1 MRPFGRQGA
10 LCAPGRGL
18 PRGSVKGPAGHVAR
32 DRWSLRPPG
41 KQFRRWAAPVRQ
53 RRAACAWPNL
63 SAENLSPRVVRPV
76 GRGAHPSEDTVAMA
90 EAAPARVSA
99 PAGGRRVRGS
109 RHSRPR
115 APPPY
120 PTRPPQPAGVM
131 EIPARWTPRPRA
143 CTQRRAAQTPG
154 PVGCALRPVTAT
166 WPPGTRLGRAVRR
179 LLKDSKNPADDTAES
194 PCPLFILRPSAEEG
208 PVWPTHRIR
217 KAEVAE
223 GQADRG

>member
-32 DRWSLRPPG
+32 DCWSLRPPG

-120 PTRPPQPAGVM
+120 PAPSPPARGGHGDTGPVDTEATGLHPAAGGPNTRPGGLRPKTGDRDLAPRN
-131 EIPARWTPRPRA
+131 PARRSDASRRPRRTLQM
-143 CTQRRAAQTPG
+143 TQLRA
-154 PVGCALRPVTAT
+154 
-166 WPPGTRLGRAVRR
+166 
-179 LLKDSKNPADDTAES
+179 PAR
-194 PCPLFILRPSAEEG
+194 CLF
-208 PVWPTHRIR
+208 
-217 KAEVAE
+217 
-223 GQADRG
+223 